1 MIGMKQLL
9 LSIVYFISTVAIAQP
24 YNPEKVNKK
33 AVSLFNLARQRAE
46 DGSLTNAAGLLVQAI
61 DIDSKYVDAFLA
73 LASIQGKLKNY
84 PTSITNYEKAF
95 LLDSNYTLDYKPL
108 YASRLAGIGSFDKA
122 LDAINEYLEKKNPA
136 NQAAADKIQK
146 LKKNYEFAVSY
157 AKEHPDTSYVFVPK
171 NMGANVNSAMPEY
184 LPSLTIDGNELVFTR
199 RVNNSNEDFY
209 FSKKNKTGWE
219 NARAATGAINTPQ
232 SEAAQT
238 LSADGEW
245 MIYSAQGRKDS
256 YGNYDLYMAQLTPK
270 GWEDTYHF
278 GGKINT
284 DQWESQPCLSPGNKD
299 LYFASRRPGGF
310 GGIDIYVS
318 RLQANGYYS
327 EPENLGPNIN
337 TAGDDQCPFI
347 HADNQTLYFTSN
359 YWPGYGD
366 DDLFV
371 SRKQPDGQW
380 GKPQNLGYPINTVE
394 KEGTLFVAA
403 DGKTAYYAS
412 DRADSKGNL
421 DIYTFDLPER
431 SQPIKT
437 LWVRGKVFD
446 KKTGI
451 GVASAV
457 ELFDMATKQPVTI
470 GQTDEKGN
478 YFITL
483 PVGKDYVFNVNRKGY
498 LFWSDNFFMASNP
511 SDSTYKKDIA
521 LLPIEKNASIV
532 MKNIFFDV
540 NKSELKPESQTELNK
555 LIQFLNDNP
564 TLKIEISGHT
574 DNSGKPAD
582 NLELSNNR
590 AKAVVNYLISKKIS
604 PFRLLFKGYGETK
617 PLGDNKTEE
626 GRALNRRTEMKI
638 ISQ

>member
-46 DGSLTNAAGLLVQAI
+46 DGSLMNAAGLLVQAI
-61 DIDSKYVDAFLA
+61 AIDNKYADAYLA

-84 PTSITNYEKAF
+84 PASITSYEKAF

-108 YASRLAGIGSFDKA
+108 YASRLAGIGSFEKS
-122 LDAINEYLEKKNPA
+122 LDAINEYLAKKNPA

-157 AKEHPDTSYVFVPK
+157 AKEHPDTNYVFVPK

-209 FSKKNKTGWE
+209 FSKKNKTVWE
-219 NARAATGAINTPQ
+219 IAHAATGAINTPQ

-318 RLQANGYYS
+318 RLQANGHYS

-394 KEGTLFVAA
+394 KDGTLFVAA

-431 SQPIKT
+431 SQPVKT
-437 LWVRGKVFD
+437 LWVRGKVYD
-446 KKTGI
+446 KKTGT
-451 GVASAV
+451 GVLSAV

-478 YFITL
+478 YFVTL

-511 SDSTYKKDIA
+511 SDSTYQKDIA

-574 DNSGKPAD
+574 DNTGKPAD